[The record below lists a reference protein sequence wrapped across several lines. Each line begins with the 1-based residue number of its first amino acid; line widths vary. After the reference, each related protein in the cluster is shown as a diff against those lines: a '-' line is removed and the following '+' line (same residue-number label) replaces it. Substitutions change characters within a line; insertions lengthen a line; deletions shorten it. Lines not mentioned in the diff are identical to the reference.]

1 MVLYKGYCRP
11 LGKKVNFTV
20 KDVISM
26 NTKRGIKWRVKGTY
40 EDYNIST
47 FCSKVVAEDLLN
59 KLPLAMDAEIAY
71 TPPSSTYQSEELKP
85 LFSNATKKA
94 DEIEAKEETIEVQE
108 QIQEN
113 TNAQELDLHSEKLP
127 AKYYK
132 KNGSLDMR
140 YSICRE
146 YAAKR
151 AESQNAVELEA
162 PYTPVK
168 PERPS
173 DDYGGGGRYRKKP
186 RRPLGAEEKCDICS
200 ESPIYEKDVNIED
213 YDDPI
218 QVCQSCFDDIF
229 TDKAAESFEADVE
242 SVVSE
247 LRELGMPEIVF
258 GDDEE
263 RIKINGELVYKIES
277 APMPIRDGRYSQPLF
292 YIDSKDEF
300 GTWYMD
306 NPLQQFSPP
315 IWIRT
320 PKGLIKNTR
329 FHRNKILERKIQRR
343 LQEDYGEYTKK
354 NPFECLC
361 GKRFKNE
368 NALKKHQGD
377 KKHPN
382 YHPSHTLFDN
392 ELKGPPINNIINP
405 DGITLKEVYLMF
417 PNWDGNY
424 KTWFGRGEMPL
435 QEGFNYFNAES
446 FEAEDMITVT
456 EIDWETD
463 GEDVDLPTTMDV
475 PSDLEEDEIADYLS
489 DQKGWLVNGFVMGAE
504 SLRAERV
511 YDKYQVY
518 VINPDRTEDLYGE
531 YESYQDAEADI
542 ESDGELDYYI
552 IEKKLSSSPIHK
564 FGAESFEAA
573 YTPEQRLD
581 DYTPEQLTT
590 SSAVTGDFFEDS
602 LKYSYGG
609 IQGAEE
615 LPQQETEIVYAE
627 GFPALQN
634 AEAGM
639 VVDNIENYYIK
650 KKEKFMTI
658 LVDEPTL
665 FRMAHDLP
673 LFVELFP
680 SEYAGYT
687 NIKFNYI
694 ENPDMEQKIL
704 SYAITLQDTTEE
716 NKEESEYRAGDVR
729 SRLFDVE
736 FDDWAE
742 QEMKTHGDEVSFKD
756 WADEES
762 ESHGDEE
769 FMDWAKHEEESHGER
784 YEAEGGR
791 NVSDFEMSNTDR
803 YEIGN
808 EIIALSSALKKAGDW
823 DWKNVKKIGKGI
835 KEGKY
840 ERIKKN
846 MADIDFKTRRV
857 LWDRHHNDFYDLFTD
872 KQMRGLAIPW
882 VTDKYKAEISDEKL
896 TKLTEKFTTKIP
908 SFTKGL
914 DYTTCVSCGLEV
926 RVEALED
933 TQGNILYY
941 FYSCKC
947 GHNDIQDSSY
957 DAEYFEARQERKPRK
972 MCVNCNRQS
981 LAPSASRLGQNICR
995 TCQRRFGL
1003 KSKQAE
1009 FFEAQ
1014 PVNISDD
1021 MIIDYLKNSHKVI
1034 RKYTAPYRFTKNGI
1048 AREFKVK
1055 ETWMANK
1062 LRELEKKGLIDG
1074 SVMRRT
1080 EDSPDGSYS
1089 LRKPVKIYKLSG
1101 TELNKDL
1108 MRADEEYKFVSRIP
1122 KSIGIGG
1129 KTEIQKNNLE
1139 YVFKKANRPLYPRE
1153 VVELYNRERGAG
1165 KQSNFKKGGLS
1176 TGKISRLIKSEPK
1189 KYYVSRSGL
1198 IHYVGESSMKDYI
1211 RNLPAK
1217 YYAEEN
1223 MRVVISEEDILKY
1236 LQNSHEYIR
1245 KYNAPWKFTSYGM
1258 AKKFDFAPSSM
1269 RNTLLKM
1276 ERNGLLKSVLKTV
1289 EDSPVPTNRKIKIY
1303 YLADKRLMN

>member
-59 KLPLAMDAEIAY
+59 KLPLARDAEIAY
-71 TPPSSTYQSEELKP
+71 TPPSSTYESEELKP

-94 DEIEAKEETIEVQE
+94 DEIEAEEETIEVQE

-151 AESQNAVELEA
+151 AESQNAVKLEA
-162 PYTPVK
+162 PYTPIE

-173 DDYGGGGRYRKKP
+173 DDYGGGGKHRKKP
-186 RRPLGAEEKCDICS
+186 RRPLGAES
-200 ESPIYEKDVNIED
+200 
-213 YDDPI
+213 
-218 QVCQSCFDDIF
+218 FD
-229 TDKAAESFEADVE
+229 
-242 SVVSE
+242 
-247 LRELGMPEIVF
+247 
-258 GDDEE
+258 
-263 RIKINGELVYKIES
+263 
-277 APMPIRDGRYSQPLF
+277 
-292 YIDSKDEF
+292 
-300 GTWYMD
+300 
-306 NPLQQFSPP
+306 
-315 IWIRT
+315 
-320 PKGLIKNTR
+320 
-329 FHRNKILERKIQRR
+329 
-343 LQEDYGEYTKK
+343 
-354 NPFECLC
+354 
-361 GKRFKNE
+361 
-368 NALKKHQGD
+368 
-377 KKHPN
+377 
-382 YHPSHTLFDN
+382 
-392 ELKGPPINNIINP
+392 
-405 DGITLKEVYLMF
+405 
-417 PNWDGNY
+417 
-424 KTWFGRGEMPL
+424 
-435 QEGFNYFNAES
+435 
-446 FEAEDMITVT
+446 AEDMITVK

-463 GEDVDLPTTMDV
+463 GEDVDLPTTMKV

-504 SLRAERV
+504 SF
-511 YDKYQVY
+511 
-518 VINPDRTEDLYGE
+518 
-531 YESYQDAEADI
+531 EADGTNKPI
-542 ESDGELDYYI
+542 TITEVSISNNGQRGNDIRYKVRKVFEKLGYDITPIPKSNRGYTYIRSNSDPVITLIYNEYVDDFKKALKEQGLTDVSFWEQYNFYILKTLSNEKIKNYNEIGWPTNYPPEFIKYI
-552 IEKKLSSSPIHK
+552 IESFSRNGEYDVDWKHGNDLNTSSK
-564 FGAESFEAA
+564 WKAESFEAA

-823 DWKNVKKIGKGI
+823 DWKTVKKIGKGI

>member
-1 MVLYKGYCRP
+1 MIDKSQWLAIGLLSGFAYI
-11 LGKKVNFTV
+11 LGKDRESFEAEEFYKCKNCDYNVELEVEAVFEGGLCSNCLV
-20 KDVISM
+20 KEGFQKEYGTHGKWM
-26 NTKRGIKWRVKGTY
+26 KNGEYAKKIKGATY
-40 EDYNIST
+40 EDY
-47 FCSKVVAEDLLN
+47 D
-59 KLPLAMDAEIAY
+59 
-71 TPPSSTYQSEELKP
+71 
-85 LFSNATKKA
+85 
-94 DEIEAKEETIEVQE
+94 
-108 QIQEN
+108 
-113 TNAQELDLHSEKLP
+113 
-127 AKYYK
+127 
-132 KNGSLDMR
+132 
-140 YSICRE
+140 
-146 YAAKR
+146 
-151 AESQNAVELEA
+151 
-162 PYTPVK
+162 
-168 PERPS
+168 
-173 DDYGGGGRYRKKP
+173 
-186 RRPLGAEEKCDICS
+186 
-200 ESPIYEKDVNIED
+200 
-213 YDDPI
+213 
-218 QVCQSCFDDIF
+218 
-229 TDKAAESFEADVE
+229 AESFEAKERWYLSDPCYAIPEDRWGEFVGKLPNNLKNKKVDVKWE
-242 SVVSE
+242 VDGKEYIVEVWQSPGGDGVWSFPSLNCDFGVDAGLLAVIPEKVAMEGKRPFGGKWFNKKPTLFTDEKKYVV
-247 LRELGMPEIVF
+247 
-258 GDDEE
+258 
-263 RIKINGELVYKIES
+263 KINNK
-277 APMPIRDGRYSQPLF
+277 
-292 YIDSKDEF
+292 
-300 GTWYMD
+300 
-306 NPLQQFSPP
+306 
-315 IWIRT
+315 
-320 PKGLIKNTR
+320 
-329 FHRNKILERKIQRR
+329 RNKNVDNR
-343 LQEDYGEYTKK
+343 Y
-354 NPFECLC
+354 NPF
-361 GKRFKNE
+361 
-368 NALKKHQGD
+368 D
-377 KKHPN
+377 
-382 YHPSHTLFDN
+382 
-392 ELKGPPINNIINP
+392 
-405 DGITLKEVYLMF
+405 
-417 PNWDGNY
+417 
-424 KTWFGRGEMPL
+424 
-435 QEGFNYFNAES
+435 AES
-446 FEAEDMITVT
+446 F
-456 EIDWETD
+456 
-463 GEDVDLPTTMDV
+463 G
-475 PSDLEEDEIADYLS
+475 
-489 DQKGWLVNGFVMGAE
+489 
-504 SLRAERV
+504 
-511 YDKYQVY
+511 
-518 VINPDRTEDLYGE
+518 
-531 YESYQDAEADI
+531 
-542 ESDGELDYYI
+542 
-552 IEKKLSSSPIHK
+552 
-564 FGAESFEAA
+564 AA

-639 VVDNIENYYIK
+639 VVNNIENYYIK

-769 FMDWAKHEEESHGER
+769 FMDWAKHEEESHDER

-857 LWDRHHNDFYDLFTD
+857 LWDRHHNDFFDIFTD
-872 KQMRGLAIPW
+872 EQIRGLAIPW
-882 VTDKYKAEISDEKL
+882 VTDKYEAEISSEKL
-896 TKLTEKFTTKIP
+896 EQMERKFHKKID
-908 SFTKGL
+908 SYQEGIN
-914 DYTTCVSCGLEV
+914 YTACKSCGLECK
-926 RVEALED
+926 VEALED
-933 TQGNILYY
+933 TKGSVLYY

-957 DAEYFEARQERKPRK
+957 DAESFEAKQERKPRE
-972 MCVNCNRQS
+972 MCVNCDRQS

-1003 KSKQAE
+1003 KSKKAE
-1009 FFEAQ
+1009 SFEAQ

-1055 ETWMANK
+1055 ETWMAKK
-1062 LRELEKKGLIDG
+1062 LRELEENGLIDG

-1080 EDSPDGSYS
+1080 EDSPERSYS
-1089 LRKPVKIYKLSG
+1089 LRNPVKIYKLAG

-1108 MRADEEYKFVSRIP
+1108 MRADEEYKFISRIP
-1122 KSIGIGG
+1122 KSMGIGG

-1153 VVELYNRERGAG
+1153 VVELYNRERSTG

-1223 MRVVISEEDILKY
+1223 MRLVISEEDILKY
-1236 LQNSHEYIR
+1236 LQNSHEYIKR
-1245 KYNAPWKFTSYGM
+1245 YNAPWKFTSYGM

-1289 EDSPVPTNRKIKIY
+1289 EDSPVPMYRKTKIY
-1303 YLADKRLMN
+1303 YLADKRLIN

>member
-59 KLPLAMDAEIAY
+59 KLPLARDAEIAY
-71 TPPSSTYQSEELKP
+71 TPPSSTYESEELKP

-94 DEIEAKEETIEVQE
+94 DEIEAEEETIEVQE

-113 TNAQELDLHSEKLP
+113 TNAQELDLNSEKLP

-151 AESQNAVELEA
+151 AESQNAVKLEA
-162 PYTPVK
+162 PYTPIE

-173 DDYGGGGRYRKKP
+173 DDYGGGGKHRKKP
-186 RRPLGAEEKCDICS
+186 RRPLEAERGRKAWLEKCDICS
-200 ESPIYEKDVNIED
+200 EGPIYEKDVNIED

-229 TDKAAESFEADVE
+229 TDKAAESFETEGGEEPETITHVIVLNEGESGNSIRKKIRNAFDKVGYQISPVPKKLKGLTYLGSNSNPVE
-242 SVVSE
+242 TFIYNEHINKFRNALEEQE
-247 LRELGMPEIVF
+247 L
-258 GDDEE
+258 
-263 RIKINGELVYKIES
+263 S
-277 APMPIRDGRYSQPLF
+277 PLF
-292 YIDSKDEF
+292 TEVFNSYWDIPDEKMKH
-300 GTWYMD
+300 Y
-306 NPLQQFSPP
+306 
-315 IWIRT
+315 
-320 PKGLIKNTR
+320 
-329 FHRNKILERKIQRR
+329 NKVG
-343 LQEDYGEYTKK
+343 YPAPY
-354 NPFECLC
+354 
-361 GKRFKNE
+361 
-368 NALKKHQGD
+368 
-377 KKHPN
+377 
-382 YHPSHTLFDN
+382 S
-392 ELKGPPINNIINP
+392 
-405 DGITLKEVYLMF
+405 
-417 PNWDGNY
+417 
-424 KTWFGRGEMPL
+424 
-435 QEGFNYFNAES
+435 S
-446 FEAEDMITVT
+446 
-456 EIDWETD
+456 
-463 GEDVDLPTTMDV
+463 
-475 PSDLEEDEIADYLS
+475 
-489 DQKGWLVNGFVMGAE
+489 
-504 SLRAERV
+504 
-511 YDKYQVY
+511 
-518 VINPDRTEDLYGE
+518 
-531 YESYQDAEADI
+531 DI
-542 ESDGELDYYI
+542 EYI
-552 IEKKLSSSPIHK
+552 NEYHD
-564 FGAESFEAA
+564 AESFEAA

-823 DWKNVKKIGKGI
+823 DWKTVKKIGKGI

-1021 MIIDYLKNSHKVI
+1021 MIIDY
-1034 RKYTAPYRFTKNGI
+1034 
-1048 AREFKVK
+1048 
-1055 ETWMANK
+1055 
-1062 LRELEKKGLIDG
+1062 
-1074 SVMRRT
+1074 
-1080 EDSPDGSYS
+1080 
-1089 LRKPVKIYKLSG
+1089 
-1101 TELNKDL
+1101 
-1108 MRADEEYKFVSRIP
+1108 
-1122 KSIGIGG
+1122 
-1129 KTEIQKNNLE
+1129 
-1139 YVFKKANRPLYPRE
+1139 FKK
-1153 VVELYNRERGAG
+1153 
-1165 KQSNFKKGGLS
+1165 
-1176 TGKISRLIKSEPK
+1176 
-1189 KYYVSRSGL
+1189 
-1198 IHYVGESSMKDYI
+1198 
-1211 RNLPAK
+1211 
-1217 YYAEEN
+1217 
-1223 MRVVISEEDILKY
+1223 
-1236 LQNSHEYIR
+1236 
-1245 KYNAPWKFTSYGM
+1245 
-1258 AKKFDFAPSSM
+1258 
-1269 RNTLLKM
+1269 
-1276 ERNGLLKSVLKTV
+1276 
-1289 EDSPVPTNRKIKIY
+1289 
-1303 YLADKRLMN
+1303 